1 MQSFPSMTA
10 NTERRKKHRKQPRNL
25 LYVELEYANGGMMR
39 DLSEEGFALR
49 AKRPLRAGGK
59 TQFAFS
65 LNETTRISGEG
76 RIVWVR
82 EDGCVAGIEFCGIS
96 RKSREQIREWLGGT
110 DRLATLEPKVPATS
124 DPEPPALETPRHETS
139 QAIPRAVPPAVEG
152 AETLLSAGPDVAP
165 IGQPQPAGITD
176 LAEDLKRKASVPSP
190 NLETQRRDVTAE
202 RPPVAAL
209 EPPAT
214 ETAIEPLPALLP
226 ETDFNEM
233 AAEYPPGRFRVV
245 RAIGMILLLILI
257 ASGAVYHYQ
266 VGRALIWLGQI
277 MAGEEVPRVPQSSV
291 TEPPAPTTPKP
302 ETREPLVSPGVSD
315 SSATPS
321 REGDGPRVTPAATT
335 SKVIE
340 TPPILAAAPSSSTK
354 ASSAATPPPTA
365 QPHRI
370 PAPDKSTETARDTGQ
385 QEYQQAEDI
394 LRRKG
399 GELELAVAVRLLW
412 AAVEKG
418 NADAEV
424 ALAGLYRQGKGVAKN
439 CDQARILLSTAAR
452 KGSAEGQKHL
462 AELVREGCE

>member
-1 MQSFPSMTA
+1 MQAFPSMTA
-10 NTERRKKHRKQPRNL
+10 NTERRKKHRKQPRNV

-65 LNETTRISGEG
+65 LDETTRISGEG
-76 RIVWVR
+76 RIVWVK

-96 RKSREQIREWLGGT
+96 RKTREQIREWLGGT
-110 DRLATLEPKVPATS
+110 DRLAARESKVPATS
-124 DPEPPALETPRHETS
+124 DPEPPALETPRDETR
-139 QAIPRAVPPAVEG
+139 QAIPRPVLRAVEG
-152 AETLLSAGPDVAP
+152 AETSLSAEPDVAP
-165 IGQPQPAGITD
+165 
-176 LAEDLKRKASVPSP
+176 SP
-190 NLETQRRDVTAE
+190 DMQTELCDVTAE

-209 EPPAT
+209 EPLPR

-233 AAEYPPGRFRVV
+233 AAANPPGRFRVV
-245 RAIGMILLLILI
+245 RAIVMVLLLILI
-257 ASGAVYHYQ
+257 ASGVVYHHQ
-266 VGRALIWLGQI
+266 VGHALIWLGQI
-277 MAGEEVPRVPQSSV
+277 IAGEEVGRVPQSSI
-291 TEPPAPTTPKP
+291 TEPPAPAAPKP
-302 ETREPLVSPGVSD
+302 ETREPLGSPGVSD

-321 REGDGPRVTPAATT
+321 REGDGPRVTQAATA

-340 TPPILAAAPSSSTK
+340 TPPILAASPSSSTK
-354 ASSAATPPPTA
+354 ASSAAMPPPTA

-370 PAPDKSTETARDTGQ
+370 PAPDNSTETARDTGQ

-394 LRRKG
+394 LRTKG
-399 GELELAVAVRLLW
+399 GEVELAVAVRLLW

-439 CDQARILLSTAAR
+439 CDQARILLSAAAR

-462 AELVREGCE
+462 DELVREGCE